1 MRRGEQTQRHHVLD
15 LSLWNQY
22 ILFISFLLLEGIRHV
37 FVQCS
42 LHPPTT
48 ILFSKN
54 ESFSSSSSFMSIIK
68 LLFKNKVI
76 DEVVVPTT
84 CYATAVKKFQDVV
97 ASSIVPAMTN
107 ARLVLTELS
116 NTLIV
121 STSNKVTATVEFARD
136 IASSIESKMPDFSRS
151 AVVTLVK
158 EQHTIFLVL
167 TSLLFALLAVLLI
180 RYMPSDGFMSSGAS
194 QKKKKKNESVHV
206 IKKIHSMVTIDT
218 TATSSSSISN
228 SSIAESSTREEDAD
242 TDYEDGV
249 CFIDDD
255 ASCTSEIVRECI
267 GEPSMISLRTRF
279 VVERASPMR
288 KLSRK
293 LSSSN

>member
-1 MRRGEQTQRHHVLD
+1 
-15 LSLWNQY
+15 
-22 ILFISFLLLEGIRHV
+22 
-37 FVQCS
+37 
-42 LHPPTT
+42 
-48 ILFSKN
+48 
-54 ESFSSSSSFMSIIK
+54 MSIIK

-76 DEVVVPTT
+76 EEVAVPTT

-97 ASSIVPAMTN
+97 ASSIPMTN
-107 ARLVLTELS
+107 ARLVFTELS

-121 STSNKVTATVEFARD
+121 STSNKITTTVEFARD
-136 IASSIESKMPDFSRS
+136 IASSIESKMPDYSRS

-158 EQHTIFLVL
+158 EQHTKIFLL

-180 RYMPSDGFMSSGAS
+180 RYMPSDGFMSIGAS
-194 QKKKKKNESVHV
+194 QKKKKKKNESVRV

-218 TATSSSSISN
+218 TATSSSSSISN

-267 GEPSMISLRTRF
+267 GEPSMISLRTWF

-293 LSSSN
+293 LSSSNKIFKLSSKKNHWGSPLRWNSKNEI

>member
-1 MRRGEQTQRHHVLD
+1 MRRGEQTQRHHVLT
-15 LSLWNQY
+15 SHCGINT
-22 ILFISFLLLEGIRHV
+22 FFSFLFFFLKV
-37 FVQCS
+37 SVTF
-42 LHPPTT
+42 
-48 ILFSKN
+48 LFSAHCTNHNIVLIKS

-136 IASSIESKMPDFSRS
+136 IASSIESKMLDYSPS

-158 EQHTIFLVL
+158 EQHMILLL
-167 TSLLFALLAVLLI
+167 TSLFALLSVLLN
-180 RYMPSDGFMSSGAS
+180 RYMPLDGFMSSGAS
-194 QKKKKKNESVHV
+194 QKKKNESVHV
-206 IKKIHSMVTIDT
+206 IKKIHSMVTIDG
-218 TATSSSSISN
+218 N
-228 SSIAESSTREEDAD
+228 
-242 TDYEDGV
+242 
-249 CFIDDD
+249 
-255 ASCTSEIVRECI
+255 
-267 GEPSMISLRTRF
+267 L
-279 VVERASPMR
+279 
-288 KLSRK
+288 L
-293 LSSSN
+293 L

>member
-1 MRRGEQTQRHHVLD
+1 MRLQKPPESLNEARRADTKTPCID

-42 LHPPTT
+42 LHQPQYCSHKKWI
-48 ILFSKN
+48 ILNS
-54 ESFSSSSSFMSIIK
+54 SSSSSFMSIIK

-76 DEVVVPTT
+76 EEVAVPTT

-121 STSNKVTATVEFARD
+121 STYNKVTATVEFARD
-136 IASSIESKMPDFSRS
+136 IASSIESKMLDYSPS

-158 EQHTIFLVL
+158 EQHMILLL
-167 TSLLFALLAVLLI
+167 TSLFALLSVLLN
-180 RYMPSDGFMSSGAS
+180 RYMPLDGFMSSGAS
-194 QKKKKKNESVHV
+194 QKKKNESVHV
-206 IKKIHSMVTIDT
+206 IKKIHSMVTIDG
-218 TATSSSSISN
+218 N
-228 SSIAESSTREEDAD
+228 
-242 TDYEDGV
+242 
-249 CFIDDD
+249 
-255 ASCTSEIVRECI
+255 
-267 GEPSMISLRTRF
+267 L
-279 VVERASPMR
+279 
-288 KLSRK
+288 L
-293 LSSSN
+293 L

>member
-1 MRRGEQTQRHHVLD
+1 
-15 LSLWNQY
+15 
-22 ILFISFLLLEGIRHV
+22 
-37 FVQCS
+37 
-42 LHPPTT
+42 
-48 ILFSKN
+48 
-54 ESFSSSSSFMSIIK
+54 MSIIK

-76 DEVVVPTT
+76 EEVAVPTT

-97 ASSIVPAMTN
+97 ASSIPMTN
-107 ARLVLTELS
+107 ARLVFTELS

-121 STSNKVTATVEFARD
+121 STSNKITTTVEFARD
-136 IASSIESKMPDFSRS
+136 IASSIESKMPDYSRS

-194 QKKKKKNESVHV
+194 QKKKKNESVRV

-267 GEPSMISLRTRF
+267 GEPSMIPSIIINDTESDYEHGSSL
-279 VVERASPMR
+279 RASPMR

-293 LSSSN
+293 LSSSNKIFKLSSKKNHWGSPLRWNSKNEI